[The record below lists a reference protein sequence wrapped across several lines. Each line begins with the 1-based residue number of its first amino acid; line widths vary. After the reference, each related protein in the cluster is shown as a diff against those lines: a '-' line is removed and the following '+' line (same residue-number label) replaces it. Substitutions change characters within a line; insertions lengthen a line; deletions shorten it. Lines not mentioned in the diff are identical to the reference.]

1 MDSRKFR
8 DALGRFPT
16 GVVVATARAPSGE
29 LVGMTMSSFNS
40 VSLDPPL
47 ILFSIHR
54 QAQSFAA
61 WQSISHYAV
70 NVLNQDQEQVSN
82 RFARPSGNKWEGL
95 TILTGGNGAPMLP
108 NAGVVFECASYARHD
123 GGDHEIFV
131 GRVEALHEHPFTH
144 QRPLVFFEGRYRQ
157 LASAANAHAPPPEAE
172 LLHGW

>member
-1 MDSRKFR
+1 MDPRKFR
-8 DALGRFPT
+8 SALGKFPT
-16 GVVVATARAPSGE
+16 GVIVATGRTGDGE

-54 QAQSFAA
+54 KAQSFAT

-70 NVLNQDQEQVSN
+70 NVLNEDQEQLSN
-82 RFARPSGNKWEGL
+82 QFARASGNKWDGL
-95 TILTGGNGAPMLP
+95 TVLTGANGAPMLP
-108 NAGVVFECASYARHD
+108 NASVVFECASHARYD

-131 GRVEALHEHPFTH
+131 GRVEALHEHALTG
-144 QRPLVFFEGRYRQ
+144 QRPLLFFEGRYQQ
-157 LASAANAHAPPPEAE
+157 LAGVSGAHTPPPEAE